1 MQLSFSLASI
11 DDVEELV
18 QGNLLDYDSS
28 VLMLHPLTRFP
39 LTQWW
44 GSPELFRWH
53 LSLINKAGGGVL
65 LARTQTGD
73 IVGELEYIPGDGHTH
88 IFWLYVHPE
97 YRRKGIARALLSE
110 LQVSTLDEIWVEPED
125 IRSERLYREFG
136 SVIRI
141 LRNFEIIFSDGYD
154 PPKSS
159 LHPILTGDL
168 GSLKGK
174 KRVIGQYNVSQF
186 DLMQLQESI
195 GSVAEFPIWGETLPP
210 VVAHYQNGI
219 SALITQYLRVYS
231 NSNFEKSELEKVLQD
246 CIRRIYTQGLAGVN
260 FQIYDD
266 EEMVSLL
273 LKLGAEE
280 QEETMDPIYVLSKSS
295 I

>member
-18 QGNLLDYDSS
+18 QGNLLDYDPS
-28 VLMLHPLTRFP
+28 VLMLHPLERFP

-44 GSPELFRWH
+44 GSSELFRWH

-65 LARTQTGD
+65 LARTQTGA
-73 IVGELEYIPGDGHTH
+73 IMGELEFIHGDGHTH
-88 IFWLYVHPE
+88 IFWLYVLPE

-110 LQVSTLDEIWVEPED
+110 LRANVLDEIWVEPED
-125 IRSERLYREFG
+125 TRSERLYSKFG

-141 LRNFEIIFSDGYD
+141 LRNFAIVFSDGYD

-159 LHPILTGDL
+159 LQAIITKDL
-168 GSLKGK
+168 RSLEGK
-174 KRVIGQYNVSQF
+174 KRVIGQYNVSPF

-219 SALITQYLRVYS
+219 SALITQYIRVYT
-231 NSNFEKSELEKVLQD
+231 NGNFEKSELEKVLLD
-246 CIRRIYTQGLAGVN
+246 CIQKIYTQGLAGVN

-280 QEETMDPIYVLSKSS
+280 QEETMDPVYVLPKSS